1 MLLYSSTSAAFC
13 LDLWEVILQAFFSWS
28 GLIRVLWDGCLSYK
42 PLQRAVFWLVL
53 CRLTLASFTQAP
65 SSPSSPIANEPKY
78 EKRWLDTLSV
88 PLSMARISRYKAGT
102 ERLRYVTD
110 VRSGEKLMNLALQG
124 KAVNSSLW
132 ERLANPSFCQIPSTA
147 SVSDST
153 VGMRGHF
160 LWSIT
165 FEKVSKAK
173 RKGIQKQLEWLIF
186 ILFYFL

>member
-1 MLLYSSTSAAFC
+1 M
-13 LDLWEVILQAFFSWS
+13 
-28 GLIRVLWDGCLSYK
+28 RVLFSAWKWSCRLSSVEVGSSGCGGMGASAM

-53 CRLTLASFTQAP
+53 CRLTLPYFTQAP

-110 VRSGEKLMNLALQG
+110 AGGGANWWPWHCR
-124 KAVNSSLW
+124 
-132 ERLANPSFCQIPSTA
+132 ERQWTHTVGTSDKPLILPIPSTA

-153 VGMRGHF
+153 VGKHGELSLQCSIWGGIEGQEKRNAEAIGVVDLHF
-160 LWSIT
+160 IS
-165 FEKVSKAK
+165 F
-173 RKGIQKQLEWLIF
+173 F
-186 ILFYFL
+186 F

>member
-1 MLLYSSTSAAFC
+1 MGASAM
-13 LDLWEVILQAFFSWS
+13 
-28 GLIRVLWDGCLSYK
+28 

-53 CRLTLASFTQAP
+53 CRLTLAYFSQAP

-110 VRSGEKLMNLALQG
+110 VGGGENWWPWHCRERQWTHTVGTSGKLLIL
-124 KAVNSSLW
+124 
-132 ERLANPSFCQIPSTA
+132 PIPSTA

-153 VGMRGHF
+153 VGKHLRRYRRPRRKKCRSNCSG
-160 LWSIT
+160 WS
-165 FEKVSKAK
+165 S
-173 RKGIQKQLEWLIF
+173 
-186 ILFYFL
+186 FYFFLNRSCSPF